1 MNRLWIICTVA
12 LLVLTGCGSA
22 PASQDSHQPAS
33 TASSGSKIV
42 ESICKDSTSNG
53 AQEIDLKQVRLQSD
67 GAELLV
73 EYTLS
78 APLPTADDIL
88 LFIMARS
95 PDYKI
100 RYQLGTEFRDG
111 TESAQFIYDLNSSTP
126 KKITPATV
134 VTNQTVTAHFPLDDL
149 KGLGTGFEW
158 DARVSVN
165 GGGGDRCPAGE
176 TPQWNIHGN

>member
-1 MNRLWIICTVA
+1 MNRLWITASAA
-12 LLVLTGCGSA
+12 LLVLTGCASA
-22 PASQDSHQPAS
+22 PPSQDSRQTAS
-33 TASSGSKIV
+33 TASSGSEIV
-42 ESICKDSTSNG
+42 ESICKDSTNNG
-53 AQEIDLKQVRLQSD
+53 AQVIDLKQVRLHSD
-67 GAELLV
+67 GSDLLV

-78 APLPTADDIL
+78 TALPTTDNVL

-95 PDYKI
+95 PDYKT
-100 RYQLGTEFRDG
+100 RYQLGTEFKDG
-111 TESAQFIYDLNSSTP
+111 KEATQFIYDLNASTP

-176 TPQWNIHGN
+176 TPQWNIHGK